1 MALLE
6 IKIAPDPIL
15 RTPTQPVTDFGAALH
30 SFLDDMYETMVAA
43 NGIGL
48 AAPQV
53 GVAQQVAIIDIS
65 GDYIPQPMITAAP
78 NVAAADHT
86 HKGRLELINPTITS
100 GSKRVSSD
108 EGCLS
113 IPDFRDS
120 IPRFDLVSVTAHDRH
135 GRPFSLSAEE
145 LLAYAIQH
153 EVDHLNGILF
163 VDHLSRLKKTFFKK
177 WAIKNL
183 GSADV

>member
-6 IKIAPDPIL
+6 IKIAPDSVL
-15 RTPTQPVTDFGAALH
+15 RTPTQPVTDFNAALH

-53 GVAQQVAIIDIS
+53 GVLHQVAIIDIS
-65 GDYIPQPMITAAP
+65 GDYISQPTITAAP
-78 NVAAADHT
+78 TLSAADHT

-120 IPRFDLVSVTAHDRH
+120 IPRFDSISVTALDRH
-135 GRPFSLSAEE
+135 GRSFSLSAEE

-153 EVDHLNGILF
+153 EVDHLHGVLF